1 MDQYSLLTHS
11 ANDEILAT
19 KITYALTK
27 YSALLEPD
35 DKSLMWRWS
44 SIIKGICEPYPITI
58 SYHIPLQHAM
68 DLFQF
73 DLGIKIVHISEDE
86 HFYPSK
92 IIAHRKINK
101 GNGVIDSEAELI
113 LKESIHKARVSYLT
127 LINRGVDPQIA
138 SLCLPQSIYV
148 DCHLSGDIHT
158 WACFFL
164 ALKEDDQQA
173 WQYIKTHGSSMLK
186 LIKEVYP
193 LTMKVLGFK

>member
-58 SYHIPLQHAM
+58 SYHIPLQHVM

-86 HFYPSK
+86 ICTIFIP
-92 IIAHRKINK
+92 R
-101 GNGVIDSEAELI
+101 
-113 LKESIHKARVSYLT
+113 YL
-127 LINRGVDPQIA
+127 RRRA
-138 SLCLPQSIYV
+138 FLPLQDY
-148 DCHLSGDIHT
+148 C
-158 WACFFL
+158 
-164 ALKEDDQQA
+164 
-173 WQYIKTHGSSMLK
+173 
-186 LIKEVYP
+186 P
-193 LTMKVLGFK
+193 